1 MAGPDAALPWVEVQ
15 ALDAGFGLISPIT
28 LAYPEAARRARKAGR
43 VRLEVEVGPDGS
55 VLAVRVLEATAGWGF
70 AEAAR
75 DAYEQA
81 RFAPPRWQGR
91 PVRVLWR
98 KTLLFQ
104 P

>member
-1 MAGPDAALPWVEVQ
+1 VEVQ
-15 ALDAGFGLISPIT
+15 ALDAGFGLIAPVT

-43 VRLEVEVGPDGS
+43 VRLEVEVGADGS

-75 DAYEQA
+75 DAYQRA